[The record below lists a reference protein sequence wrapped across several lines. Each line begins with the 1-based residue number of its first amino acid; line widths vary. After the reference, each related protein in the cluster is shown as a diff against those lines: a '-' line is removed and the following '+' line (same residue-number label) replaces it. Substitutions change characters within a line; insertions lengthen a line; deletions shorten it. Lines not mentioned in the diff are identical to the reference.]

1 MGYTTMHRRTE
12 PDTMADTQKSPA
24 KIIIATVIILATVAY
39 LAFSGARDNKSY
51 YVTIRELQGM
61 GDKAYVRH
69 LRVAGNV
76 APGSIHRV
84 GTNATFD
91 LLEQGR
97 KLSVVYQGSEP
108 PPDTFKDDAQALA
121 VGTYSHDG
129 VFHATELQAKCASK
143 YAPAASHPHH
153 NRHRNPRRPLDL
165 FAGQRLQIKI
175 IKLNPCIE
183 RLHSN
188 PLIPAMGANII
199 PINPHS

>member
-1 MGYTTMHRRTE
+1 MTNAK
-12 PDTMADTQKSPA
+12 PKSSV
-24 KIIIATVIILATVAY
+24 KIIAAAVIILSTVAY
-39 LAFSGARDNKSY
+39 LAFTGGRDNKSY
-51 YVTIRELQGM
+51 YVTISELQGM

-76 APGSIHRV
+76 APGSIHRS

-143 YAPAASHPHH
+143 YAPAPAATPTATTAAVTPASH
-153 NRHRNPRRPLDL
+153 
-165 FAGQRLQIKI
+165 
-175 IKLNPCIE
+175 
-183 RLHSN
+183 
-188 PLIPAMGANII
+188 
-199 PINPHS
+199 